1 MNNDPV
7 LYCLVYKEIGCTHV
21 DGYLCDMET
30 CDILSKYKC
39 NKVQKSVVTDL
50 PAGAQEPVK

>member
-1 MNNDPV
+1 MNKDPV

-39 NKVQKSVVTDL
+39 NKVQKSVVTELLGDPL
-50 PAGAQEPVK
+50 DDR